1 MKTMVQHVSRRCSR
15 SCAGCAQ
22 AQSYGAPITLEQARK
37 VMAAA
42 EAEARKN
49 NLNLAIAIVDTGGHM
64 VLMQRMD
71 GAFFAS
77 AKVAR
82 DKAWS
87 AAAYR
92 RPGKAF
98 QDRLATGGAEV
109 RILRLQGASPIEGG
123 DPIVADGKVD
133 RRHRRVGRL
142 RRAGWTGG
150 EGGRGCAEVTR
161 YCGAATTLS
170 AISASMRALE

>member
-1 MKTMVQHVSRRCSR
+1 MKKLLAIAALLFCALPAVSL
-15 SCAGCAQ
+15 AQ
-22 AQSYGAPITLEQARK
+22 PYGPPITLEQARK

-42 EAEARKN
+42 EAAARKN
-49 NLNLAIAIVDTGGHM
+49 NWNFSIAIVDTGGHM

-77 AKVAR
+77 AKVAG

-92 RPGKAF
+92 RPGKAL
-98 QDRLATGGAEV
+98 QDRLATGGAEI

-123 DPIVADGKVD
+123 DPIVADGKVIGAIGVSGGSGEQD
-133 RRHRRVGRL
+133 GVVA
-142 RRAGWTGG
+142 RAG
-150 EGGRGCAEVTR
+150 V
-161 YCGAATTLS
+161 AALN
-170 AISASMRALE
+170 

>member
-1 MKTMVQHVSRRCSR
+1 MKKLLQVVLALMLAATAL
-15 SCAGCAQ
+15 CARAQ
-22 AQSYGAPITLEQARK
+22 AYGPPITLEQARK

-42 EAEARKN
+42 EGEARKN
-49 NLNLAIAIVDTGGHM
+49 NWKFSIAIVDTGGHM

-77 AKVAR
+77 AKVAG

-98 QDRLATGGAEV
+98 QDRLATGGAEW
-109 RILRLQGASPIEGG
+109 RILQLRGASPIEGG
-123 DPIVADGKVD
+123 DPIMADGKV
-133 RRHRRVGRL
+133 VGAIGVSGGSGEQDGVVA
-142 RRAGWTGG
+142 RAG
-150 EGGRGCAEVTR
+150 V
-161 YCGAATTLS
+161 AALK
-170 AISASMRALE
+170 

>member
-1 MKTMVQHVSRRCSR
+1 MKKFMHVVF
-15 SCAGCAQ
+15 ALVLAPTALFAHAQ
-22 AQSYGAPITLEQARK
+22 GYGSPITLEQARK
-37 VMAAA
+37 VMTAA

-49 NLNLAIAIVDTGGHM
+49 KLNLSIAIVDTGGHM

-77 AKVAR
+77 AKVAG

-123 DPIVADGKVD
+123 DPILVDGKV
-133 RRHRRVGRL
+133 VGAIGVSGGSGEQDGVVA
-142 RRAGWTGG
+142 RAG
-150 EGGRGCAEVTR
+150 
-161 YCGAATTLS
+161 LN
-170 AISASMRALE
+170 ALK

>member
-1 MKTMVQHVSRRCSR
+1 MKKLLHVVLALMLAATALYAR
-15 SCAGCAQ
+15 
-22 AQSYGAPITLEQARK
+22 AQSYGTPITLEQARK

-42 EAEARKN
+42 EAEARKS
-49 NLNLAIAIVDTGGHM
+49 NLNLSIAIVDTGGHM

-77 AKVAR
+77 AQVAR

-92 RPGKAF
+92 RPGKAL
-98 QDRLATGGAEV
+98 QDRLATGGAEI

-123 DPIVADGKVD
+123 DPILADGKVGGAIGVSGGSGEQD
-133 RRHRRVGRL
+133 GVVA
-142 RRAGWTGG
+142 RAG
-150 EGGRGCAEVTR
+150 V
-161 YCGAATTLS
+161 AALK
-170 AISASMRALE
+170 

>member
-1 MKTMVQHVSRRCSR
+1 MRKLLFAIA
-15 SCAGCAQ
+15 AGALSFAAQ
-22 AQSYGAPITLEQARK
+22 AQTYGAPITLDQARK
-37 VMAAA
+37 VMASA

-49 NLNLAIAIVDTGGHM
+49 KLNLSIAIVDTGGHM

-109 RILRLQGASPIEGG
+109 RILRLQGQAQL
-123 DPIVADGKVD
+123 KV
-133 RRHRRVGRL
+133 
-142 RRAGWTGG
+142 
-150 EGGRGCAEVTR
+150 ETR
-161 YCGAATTLS
+161 S
-170 AISASMRALE
+170 WSMAR

>member
-1 MKTMVQHVSRRCSR
+1 MKKLLHVVLALMLAATAL
-15 SCAGCAQ
+15 CARAQ
-22 AQSYGAPITLEQARK
+22 GYGPPISLEQARK

-42 EAEARKN
+42 EAEARKS
-49 NLNLAIAIVDTGGHM
+49 NLNLSIAIVDTGGHM

-77 AKVAR
+77 AQVAR

-92 RPGKAF
+92 RPGKAL
-98 QDRLATGGAEV
+98 QDRLATGGAEI

-123 DPIVADGKVD
+123 DPLLADGKV
-133 RRHRRVGRL
+133 VGAIGVSGGSGEQDGVVA
-142 RRAGWTGG
+142 RAG
-150 EGGRGCAEVTR
+150 V
-161 YCGAATTLS
+161 AALK
-170 AISASMRALE
+170 

>member
-1 MKTMVQHVSRRCSR
+1 MKKLSHVVLALMLAATAL
-15 SCAGCAQ
+15 CARAQ
-22 AQSYGAPITLEQARK
+22 GYGSPITLEQARK

-42 EAEARKN
+42 EAEARKS
-49 NLNLAIAIVDTGGHM
+49 NLNLSIAIVDTGGHM

-77 AKVAR
+77 ARVAR

-92 RPGKAF
+92 RPGKAL
-98 QDRLATGGAEV
+98 QDRLATGGAEI

-123 DPIVADGKVD
+123 DPIVADGKV
-133 RRHRRVGRL
+133 VGAIGVSGGSGEQDGVVA
-142 RRAGWTGG
+142 RAG
-150 EGGRGCAEVTR
+150 V
-161 YCGAATTLS
+161 AALK
-170 AISASMRALE
+170 

>member
-1 MKTMVQHVSRRCSR
+1 MRKFLIAVA
-15 SCAGCAQ
+15 AGVLGFATQVQ
-22 AQSYGAPITLEQARK
+22 AQPYGAPITLEQARK

-49 NLNLAIAIVDTGGHM
+49 NWNFSIAIVDTGGHM

-77 AKVAR
+77 ARISR

-98 QDRLATGGAEV
+98 QDRLGAGGPTEI
-109 RILRLQGASPIEGG
+109 RILRLHGASPIDGG
-123 DPIVADGKVD
+123 DPIVVDGKVIGAIG
-133 RRHRRVGRL
+133 VSGG
-142 RRAGWTGG
+142 AGEQDGQVSKAG
-150 EGGRGCAEVTR
+150 V
-161 YCGAATTLS
+161 AALK
-170 AISASMRALE
+170 

>member
-1 MKTMVQHVSRRCSR
+1 MKKLLHVVLALMLAATAL
-15 SCAGCAQ
+15 CARAQ
-22 AQSYGAPITLEQARK
+22 GYGPPITLEQARK

-42 EAEARKN
+42 EAEARKS
-49 NLNLAIAIVDTGGHM
+49 NLNLSIAIVDTGGHM

-77 AKVAR
+77 AQVAR

-92 RPGKAF
+92 RPGKAL
-98 QDRLATGGAEV
+98 QDRLATGGAEI

-123 DPIVADGKVD
+123 DPILADGKV
-133 RRHRRVGRL
+133 VGAIGVSGGSGEQDGVVA
-142 RRAGWTGG
+142 RAG
-150 EGGRGCAEVTR
+150 V
-161 YCGAATTLS
+161 GALK
-170 AISASMRALE
+170 

>member
-1 MKTMVQHVSRRCSR
+1 MKAFAAMLVGLVLSVGAIE
-15 SCAGCAQ
+15 AGAQ
-22 AQSYGAPITLEQARK
+22 AYGPPITLEQARK

-42 EAEARKN
+42 EAEARKS
-49 NLNLAIAIVDTGGHM
+49 NLNLSIAIVDTGGHM

-77 AKVAR
+77 AEVAR

-109 RILRLQGASPIEGG
+109 RILRLRGANPIEGG
-123 DPIVADGKVD
+123 DPILADGKV
-133 RRHRRVGRL
+133 VGAIGVSGGSGEQDGVVA
-142 RRAGWTGG
+142 RAG
-150 EGGRGCAEVTR
+150 V
-161 YCGAATTLS
+161 AALK
-170 AISASMRALE
+170 